1 MHRSNRGKSIIQQAW
16 IVAGT
21 VSTVFSGI
29 AFPQEKLPA
38 PLSPGEN
45 DYRALIQTSPFQR
58 TLNISETYALRGVA
72 QFDDI
77 VWATLYNKETK
88 KTVLINPDKENEFGL
103 KLVEVIPSLE
113 LSGVAAKVSFA
124 GEVAEL
130 HYDAAQLESKGAG
143 RKGGG
148 SSSSKS
154 GERKGPSKE
163 DMKRY
168 QTLNDDNKKK
178 LREYIGTVMKKYPDM
193 PREERGNL
201 IRGALIRLSDGR
213 GLKD

>member
-1 MHRSNRGKSIIQQAW
+1 MSQQGW
-16 IVAGT
+16 IVAIT
-21 VSTVFSGI
+21 VSTVFTLFG
-29 AFPQEKLPA
+29 FCQEKLPD
-38 PLSPGEN
+38 PPSPGEK
-45 DYRALIQTSPFQR
+45 DYKALIQTSPFQR

-88 KTVLINPDKENEFGL
+88 KTVLINPEKENEFGL
-103 KLVEVIPSLE
+103 KLVEVVPSLE

-130 HYDAAQLESKGAG
+130 RYDAAQLESNGAG
-143 RKGGG
+143 RSGG
-148 SSSSKS
+148 SRGRDGGRD

-163 DMKRY
+163 DRERY
-168 QTLNDDNKKK
+168 SKLNDDNKKK

-213 GLKD
+213 DLND